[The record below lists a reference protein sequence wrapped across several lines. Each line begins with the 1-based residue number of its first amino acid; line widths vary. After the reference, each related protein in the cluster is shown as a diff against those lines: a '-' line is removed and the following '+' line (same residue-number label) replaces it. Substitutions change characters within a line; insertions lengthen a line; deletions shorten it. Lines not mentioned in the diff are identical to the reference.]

1 MYTNRIVS
9 VYGTVTVPY
18 CLGIRHRYGTVLS
31 RYTAPYTVPYY
42 CAQDYGVIQP
52 IYGRKLAV
60 FSSFTVR
67 KRSVNDAVLIDLGL
81 FDLAVGMLKGT
92 IQLDTAIDELAKL
105 QVVVDN
111 TIEQSSHQMMFNEAQ
126 RN

>member
-1 MYTNRIVS
+1 
-9 VYGTVTVPY
+9 
-18 CLGIRHRYGTVLS
+18 
-31 RYTAPYTVPYY
+31 
-42 CAQDYGVIQP
+42 
-52 IYGRKLAV
+52 
-60 FSSFTVR
+60 
-67 KRSVNDAVLIDLGL
+67 LIDLGL